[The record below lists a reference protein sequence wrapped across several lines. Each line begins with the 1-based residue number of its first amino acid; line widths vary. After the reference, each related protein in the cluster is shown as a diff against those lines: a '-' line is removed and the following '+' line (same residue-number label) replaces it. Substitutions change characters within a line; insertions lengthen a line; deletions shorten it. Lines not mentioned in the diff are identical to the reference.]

1 MAVSRPGHLVC
12 PVCGEPRKQAQ
23 LLPAEMVRGGLVELI
38 RRDHPDWGEAG
49 DTICL
54 PDLNH
59 YRSRYVEE
67 LIAEEGRELTSIEQ
81 DVIEKLRQEELVAA
95 DTNLEFDQR
104 LTFGDRL
111 ADRVAR
117 FGGSWAFIIS
127 FGAFLFVWMVINSI
141 ALLRRPFDP
150 YPFIL
155 LNLIL
160 SSIAALQ
167 APVIMMSQ
175 NRQEAKDRLRAEHDY
190 RVNLKAELEIR
201 LLSER
206 IDALVNHQWQRL
218 LEIQRIQ
225 LELMEGLDAPGR
237 NPRGGKLDA

>member
-1 MAVSRPGHLVC
+1 MAVSRERPPVC
-12 PVCGEPRKQAQ
+12 PICGEARSPSQ
-23 LLPAEMVRGGLVELI
+23 LLPAEMVRGGLARLI
-38 RRDHPDWGEAG
+38 HRDHPDWGASG

-54 PDLNH
+54 PDLNR
-59 YRSRYVEE
+59 YRTRYVEE
-67 LIAEEGRELTSIEQ
+67 LIAEEGRELTAIEQ
-81 DVIEKLRQEELVAA
+81 GVVAKLRQEELVAA
-95 DTNLEFDQR
+95 DTNLEFDRR
-104 LTFGDRL
+104 LTFGERL

-117 FGGSWAFIIS
+117 FGGSWAFILS
-127 FGAFLFVWMVINSI
+127 FSAFLVVWMAINSF

-160 SSIAALQ
+160 SSLAAVQ
-167 APVIMMSQ
+167 APIIMMSQ

-206 IDALVNHQWQRL
+206 IDALVSHQWQRL

-225 LELMEGLDAPGR
+225 LELMEELDLRGR
-237 NPRGGKLDA
+237 GSRGESPES

>member
-1 MAVSRPGHLVC
+1 MAVSHTGPTC
-12 PVCGEPRKQAQ
+12 PACGQ
-23 LLPAEMVRGGLVELI
+23 LM
-38 RRDHPDWGEAG
+38 
-49 DTICL
+49 
-54 PDLNH
+54 PDLH
-59 YRSRYVEE
+59 HDRMHRVEE

-81 DVIEKLRQEELVAA
+81 DVLEKLREEELVAA
-95 DTNLEFDQR
+95 DTNVEFDQR
-104 LTFGDRL
+104 LTLGDRL
-111 ADRVAR
+111 SDRVAR
-117 FGGSWAFIIS
+117 FGGSWAFILS
-127 FGAFLFVWMVINSI
+127 FGAFLFVWMLINSVV
-141 ALLRRPFDP
+141 LLRRPFDP

-206 IDALVNHQWQRL
+206 IDGLVNHQWQRL
-218 LEIQRIQ
+218 LEIQKIQ
-225 LELMEGLDAPGR
+225 LELMEGLDLRGR
-237 NPRGGKLDA
+237 NDRDGTSGS

>member
-1 MAVSRPGHLVC
+1 MTTC
-12 PVCGEPRKQAQ
+12 PVCGQPRKHAQ
-23 LLPAEMVRGGLVELI
+23 LLPAEIVRGGMADLI
-38 RRDHPDWGEAG
+38 RRDHPDWGAPG

-54 PDLNH
+54 HDLNH

-81 DVIEKLRQEELVAA
+81 DVIEKLREEELVAT
-95 DTNLEFDQR
+95 DTNREFDQR
-104 LTFGDRL
+104 LTFGDRVS
-111 ADRVAR
+111 DRVAR
-117 FGGSWAFIIS
+117 FGGSWAFILS
-127 FGAFLFVWMVINSI
+127 FGAFLFIWMVINSI
-141 ALLRRPFDP
+141 ALFRRPFDP

-175 NRQEAKDRLRAEHDY
+175 NRQEEKDRLRAEHDY

-206 IDALVNHQWQRL
+206 IDALVSHQWQRL

-225 LELMEGLDAPGR
+225 LELMEGLDARGR
-237 NPRGGKLDA
+237 NPRGGKPES

>member
-1 MAVSRPGHLVC
+1 VSAAGHVSC
-12 PVCGEPRKQAQ
+12 PVCGQPRKPAQ
-23 LLPAEMVRGGLVELI
+23 LLPAEMVRGGLVELV
-38 RRDHPDWGEAG
+38 RRDHPAWGAPG

-54 PDLNH
+54 SDLSH
-59 YRSRYVEE
+59 YRTRYVEE

-104 LTFGDRL
+104 LTFADRL
-111 ADRVAR
+111 SDRVAR
-117 FGGSWAFIIS
+117 FGGSWAFILS

-141 ALLRRPFDP
+141 ALFRRPFDP

-206 IDALVNHQWQRL
+206 IDALVSHQWQRL

-225 LELMEGLDAPGR
+225 LELMEGLGERGR
-237 NPRGGKLDA
+237 TPRGGKSEA